1 MSNFLIPF
9 WLRTRRHAS
18 DEDLL
23 RLMDGELSA
32 RAARTVQKHIEGC
45 WGCRGRYGQMQ
56 STVLHFVEYR
66 KHLAAPYLPPPAGG
80 RARFLKK
87 LEEMVTEA
95 RAPWYSRLADRIRM
109 VMAPPMSPLLASV
122 LILAA
127 AAAALFWVWQRN
139 PRPVSANELLE
150 RAALWDAHPSED
162 GRAGVVY
169 QKVRIHTKTATVERA
184 LYRDADGRRRPRVQE
199 LDSTQSQL
207 KDMLEQGGVDWQRP
221 LSASGFRDWHNNLK
235 NKEDEVKTSAEISTL
250 RTTTDSGEVQEETLT
265 VRNAD
270 FHPVARRLIL
280 RDSREIEI
288 SELNYDVLGW
298 KEVNTGLLFEP
309 EPGTT
314 SVRASAGPAAK
325 EAAPMLP
332 TVASL
337 DEAELR
343 ARLALNR
350 MDADTAE
357 QISVTESRASVV
369 INGFVENEERKKEIE
384 NGLGDIPLVTTSIR
398 TFEEQ
403 ALLQGGEMRTGV
415 TRVNEY
421 SVIADESPFDR
432 FFAARSV
439 AQEERAEVS
448 RKLFAAALTIQRE
461 ALALDLLEK
470 RFPNTERSQL
480 SSGSVALLAE
490 LRSKHK
496 ANLASAMSMETSVLD
511 RYSPPV
517 ALQQRGEGLA
527 EPMTEVLLAA
537 ATQNKK
543 LCDEALQAGQ
553 NAGRPAEKILA
564 EMHESLDRI
573 QDIAGKLSRQDRTPF
588 GPADRNP

>member
-9 WLRTRRHAS
+9 WLRARRHAS

-32 RAARTVQKHIEGC
+32 RAARQVQKHIEGC

-66 KHLAAPYLPPPAGG
+66 KHLTAPYMPPPAGG

-87 LEEMVTEA
+87 LEEMVPDVQ
-95 RAPWYSRLADRIRM
+95 APWYSRLADHIRM
-109 VMAPPMSPLLASV
+109 AMAPPMSPLLASV

-139 PRPVSANELLE
+139 PRTVSASELLE
-150 RAALWDAHPSED
+150 RAARWDAHPSED

-169 QKVRIHTKTATVERA
+169 QKVRIHTKTTTVERS
-184 LYRDADGRRRPRVQE
+184 LYRDAQGRRQPRMPE

-207 KDMLEQGGVDWQRP
+207 KNMLEQGGVNWQQP
-221 LSASGFRDWHNNLK
+221 LSATDFREWHDNLK
-235 NKEDEVKTSAEISTL
+235 TKEDEVKASAEISTL

-265 VRNAD
+265 VRKAD

-298 KEVNTGLLFEP
+298 NEVNTGLLFEP
-309 EPGTT
+309 EPGTVT
-314 SVRASAGPAAK
+314 ARASAESAAK
-325 EAAPMLP
+325 AAAAMLP
-332 TVASL
+332 SVVSL

-350 MDADTAE
+350 MDADTTE
-357 QISVTESRASVV
+357 QISITESRTSVV
-369 INGFVENEERKKEIE
+369 ISGFVENEERKKEIE
-384 NGLGDIPLVTTSIR
+384 SGLREIPLVTTSIR
-398 TFEEQ
+398 TYEEQ
-403 ALLQGGEMRTGV
+403 ALSQGSGTGTDV
-415 TRVNEY
+415 RRVNEY
-421 SVIADESPFDR
+421 SVVADESPLDR
-432 FFAARSV
+432 FLAARSV

-461 ALALDLLEK
+461 ALALNSLEK
-470 RFPNTERSQL
+470 RFPVVERSQL
-480 SSGSVALLAE
+480 SSGGVALLAE
-490 LRSKHK
+490 LRSKHRS
-496 ANLASAMSMETSVLD
+496 NLANATSVEAGVLEK
-511 RYSPPV
+511 YSPAA
-517 ALQQRGEGLA
+517 ALQQRGEGPA
-527 EPMTEVLLAA
+527 ESTTEILLAT

-543 LCDEALQAGQ
+543 LCDEALKADRQAP
-553 NAGRPAEKILA
+553 RPGEEILG
-564 EMHESLDRI
+564 EMRESLDRI
-573 QDIAGKLSRQDRTPF
+573 QEIAGKLDRQDRTPS
-588 GPADRNP
+588 GPADRTP

>member
-9 WLRTRRHAS
+9 WLRARRHAS

-32 RAARTVQKHIEGC
+32 RAARQVQKHIEGC

-56 STVLHFVEYR
+56 SAVLHFVEYR
-66 KHLAAPYLPPPAGG
+66 KHLTAPHMPPPAGG

-87 LEEMVTEA
+87 LEEMVPEV
-95 RAPWYSRLADRIRM
+95 RAPWHSRLADHIRM
-109 VMAPPMSPLLASV
+109 AMAAPMSPLLASV

-139 PRPVSANELLE
+139 PRTVSASELLE
-150 RAALWDAHPSED
+150 RAARWDAHSPED

-169 QKVRIHTKTATVERA
+169 QKVRIRTKTTTVERS
-184 LYRDADGRRRPRVQE
+184 LYRDAGGRRQPRMPE

-207 KDMLEQGGVDWQRP
+207 KSMLERGGVNWQRP
-221 LSASGFRDWHNNLK
+221 LSATDFREWRDSLK

-298 KEVNTGLLFEP
+298 SEVNTGLLFEP
-309 EPGTT
+309 EPGTAT
-314 SVRASAGPAAK
+314 ARASAESAAR
-325 EAAPMLP
+325 AAAAMLP
-332 TVASL
+332 SIASL

-350 MDADTAE
+350 MDADTTE
-357 QISVTESRASVV
+357 QISVTKSRTAVEIS
-369 INGFVENEERKKEIE
+369 GFVENEERKKEIE
-384 NGLGDIPLVTTSIR
+384 SGLREIPLVNASIR
-398 TFEEQ
+398 TYEEQ
-403 ALLQGGEMRTGV
+403 ALSRGSGAGTGV

-421 SVIADESPFDR
+421 SVVADESPLDR
-432 FFAARSV
+432 FLAARSV

-448 RKLFAAALTIQRE
+448 RKLFDAALTIQRE
-461 ALALDLLEK
+461 ALALDSLEK
-470 RFPNTERSQL
+470 RFPVAERNQL
-480 SSGSVALLAE
+480 SGGGVALLAE
-490 LRSKHK
+490 LRSKHRS
-496 ANLASAMSMETSVLD
+496 NLASAISVEEGALEK
-511 RYSPPV
+511 YLPPA
-517 ALQQRGEGLA
+517 ALQQGGVGPA
-527 EPMTEVLLAA
+527 ESMTEALLAA

-543 LCDEALQAGQ
+543 LCDEALEADR
-553 NAGRPAEKILA
+553 NAGRPGEQILGD
-564 EMHESLDRI
+564 MHESLDRI
-573 QDIAGKLSRQDRTPF
+573 QEIVGKLNRQDRTPS
-588 GPADRNP
+588 GPADRTP